1 MNRREDPRDPAERR
15 TRPVPRQPQRPPAQ
29 PQRPAPPPPRRPAQP
44 PGQQPWYLEFR
55 RPPAQPPR
63 VPSPARPPRQP
74 APGSRPPIPPT
85 STSPSPSPR
94 SSPKKAEPQQPS
106 NRMLLTA
113 AAVTGTLV
121 LAVLVTLVLRGVADS
136 GPVELDVGHAQDGVW
151 RVLTDPINGY
161 GRDDVT
167 DVRCNNGVNPRVRKG
182 SSFTCTVIVNG
193 VQRRVL
199 AEFADDAGT
208 YEVDRPR

>member
-1 MNRREDPRDPAERR
+1 
-15 TRPVPRQPQRPPAQ
+15 
-29 PQRPAPPPPRRPAQP
+29 
-44 PGQQPWYLEFR
+44 
-55 RPPAQPPR
+55 
-63 VPSPARPPRQP
+63 
-74 APGSRPPIPPT
+74 
-85 STSPSPSPR
+85 
-94 SSPKKAEPQQPS
+94 
-106 NRMLLTA
+106 MLLTA

-182 SSFTCTVIVNG
+182 GSFTCTVIVNG

>member
-1 MNRREDPRDPAERR
+1 
-15 TRPVPRQPQRPPAQ
+15 
-29 PQRPAPPPPRRPAQP
+29 
-44 PGQQPWYLEFR
+44 
-55 RPPAQPPR
+55 
-63 VPSPARPPRQP
+63 
-74 APGSRPPIPPT
+74 
-85 STSPSPSPR
+85 
-94 SSPKKAEPQQPS
+94 
-106 NRMLLTA
+106 MLLTA

-193 VQRRVL
+193 VQRQVL

>member
-1 MNRREDPRDPAERR
+1 
-15 TRPVPRQPQRPPAQ
+15 
-29 PQRPAPPPPRRPAQP
+29 
-44 PGQQPWYLEFR
+44 
-55 RPPAQPPR
+55 
-63 VPSPARPPRQP
+63 
-74 APGSRPPIPPT
+74 
-85 STSPSPSPR
+85 
-94 SSPKKAEPQQPS
+94 
-106 NRMLLTA
+106 MLLTA

-121 LAVLVTLVLRGVADS
+121 LAMLVTLVLRGVADS

-151 RVLTDPINGY
+151 RVLTDPVNGY

-182 SSFTCTVIVNG
+182 GSFTCTVIVDG
-193 VQRRVL
+193 VQRQVL